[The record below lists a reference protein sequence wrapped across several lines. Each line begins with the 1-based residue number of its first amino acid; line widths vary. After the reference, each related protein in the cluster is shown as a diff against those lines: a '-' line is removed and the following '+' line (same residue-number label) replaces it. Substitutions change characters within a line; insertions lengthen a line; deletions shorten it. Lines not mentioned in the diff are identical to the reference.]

1 MKLILTFL
9 ALISAMSA
17 VAQDKWY
24 YNKYGI
30 NDLADLTPELYDLAI
45 KDSRNIILGSL
56 IVTGI
61 GVGGYFIG
69 KSTVKNGLEEDATLL
84 EEMLGN
90 EVVGYGTMWF
100 GIAAAAGGIIGSV
113 VGVTRLSMVRKSG
126 RNSLAPDGNLSISP
140 MMIIDQNNS
149 LECTGIALQI
159 SF

>member
-9 ALISAMSA
+9 ALTSAMSA

-24 YNKYGI
+24 YNKYQV

-45 KDSRNIILGSL
+45 KDSRDVILGSL
-56 IVTGI
+56 VVTGC
-61 GVGGYFIG
+61 GVGIYFLG
-69 KSTVKNGLEEDATLL
+69 KSTVKNGLDEDATFL
-84 EEMLGN
+84 EELLGN
-90 EVVGYGTMWF
+90 EVVGYGTIGL

-113 VGVTRLSMVRKSG
+113 VGLTRIGMIRKSG
-126 RNSLAPDGNLSISP
+126 RHASAPYGNLSIFP
-140 MMIIDQNNS
+140 LMIIDQNNS